1 MTTERPTGTTGTTG
15 TAHATSATGP
25 AGTTS
30 TTDTTRTARTTAVS
44 RTFHLAAR
52 PHGFPTPELFS
63 VHEAPVPEPSPGTAV
78 VENLYLSVDPY
89 HREEM
94 DSGWDVGAP
103 REGRALGRVIASR
116 APEWA
121 EGDLVLHREGWRTH
135 AVVAPGDSGVR
146 KVPSYD
152 GVPLTA
158 YMSLLGGTGL
168 TAYAALTRTLELRPG
183 QDLFVSAAAG
193 GVGTAAGRM
202 ARLLGAGRIVG
213 SAGTPA
219 KVARL
224 TEVLGFDAAFDYHD
238 GPVGE
243 LLAQAAPDGIDAYVD
258 NVGGDHLAG
267 AISALRE
274 HGRIAWVG
282 AISQYHS
289 AHEPP
294 AAPRNLFDIVEKS
307 LRLEGVMVRN
317 YRDVQQELED
327 FLVPHLRTGAV
338 VPEVTVV
345 EGFERTVD
353 GFLGM
358 LRGENT
364 GKMLIRIAD

>member
-1 MTTERPTGTTGTTG
+1 MTTQRTAG
-15 TAHATSATGP
+15 TARAFHL
-25 AGTTS
+25 
-30 TTDTTRTARTTAVS
+30 TAR
-44 RTFHLAAR
+44 
-52 PHGFPTPELFS
+52 PNGFPSADLFAVDES
-63 VHEAPVPEPSPGTAV
+63 PVPEPDPGTAV

-94 DSGWDVGAP
+94 DGGWELGVP
-103 REGRALGRVIASR
+103 LEGRALGRVTASR
-116 APEWA
+116 APGVA
-121 EGDLVLHREGWRTH
+121 EGDLVLHRAGWRTH
-135 AVVAPGDSGVR
+135 ALVTPGRDGVR
-146 KVPSYD
+146 PVPSYD

-158 YMSLLGGTGL
+158 HLSILGGTGL
-168 TAYAALTRTLELRPG
+168 TAYVALTRTLRFRAG
-183 QDLFVSAAAG
+183 QDLFVSAAG
-193 GVGTAAGRM
+193 GVGTAVGRI
-202 ARLLGAGRIVG
+202 ARLLGAGRLIG

-224 TEVLGFDAAFDYHD
+224 TGELGFDAAFDYHE

-243 LLAQAAPDGIDAYVD
+243 LLAKAAPDGIDAYVD
-258 NVGGDHLAG
+258 NVGGDHLEG

-307 LRLEGVMVRN
+307 LHLEGVLVRD
-317 YRDVQQELED
+317 YPHAQTELD
-327 FLVPHLRTGAV
+327 ALLVPHLRSGLV
-338 VPEVTVV
+338 VPDVTVV
-345 EGFERTVD
+345 DGFERTVD

>member
-1 MTTERPTGTTGTTG
+1 M
-15 TAHATSATGP
+15 
-25 AGTTS
+25 
-30 TTDTTRTARTTAVS
+30 RTAGVVA

-52 PHGFPTPELFS
+52 PHGFPTPGLFT

-116 APEWA
+116 APEFA

-135 AVVAPGDSGVR
+135 AVVAPGASGVR

-168 TAYAALTRTLELRPG
+168 TAYVALTRTLELRPG

-224 TEVLGFDAAFDYHD
+224 TGELGFDAAFDYHD

-282 AISQYHS
+282 AVSQYHS

-327 FLVPHLRTGAV
+327 FLVPLLRTGAV

-345 EGFERTVD
+345 EGFDRTVD